1 MSLLDRER
9 TVAPRGYNR
18 WLIPPAALAV
28 HLSIGEIY
36 AFSVF
41 KVPLKDHFDTK
52 LTPIGII
59 FSIAIAMLGL
69 SAAFG
74 GRWVERAGPRKAMA
88 LAATC
93 WGTGFLVGA
102 LGVATTQLWLVY
114 LGVGVIGGIG
124 LGIGYISPVSTLIKW
139 FPDRPGMAT
148 GLAIMGF
155 GGGAIIASPLENKLL
170 STFADKPQDA
180 IVGSFLVLGCVYFV
194 AMMLGAFTV
203 RVPAEG
209 WRPEGWT
216 PREHGTRAMITS
228 GNVTATNAIKTP
240 QFWLLWTVLFCNV
253 TAGIGILEQAA
264 PMIQDFFGSV
274 TAAAAAGFVGL
285 LSLCNMTG
293 RFVWS
298 STSDKVGRKPI
309 YMGYLGI
316 GAVLYFL
323 LATTGTASVALFVL
337 FTGIILSFYGGGFA
351 TVPAYLKDLFGTIEV
366 GAIHGRLLTAWS
378 AAGIAGPLIVNG
390 LADMETSNGKSGSDL
405 YTLSLF
411 IMVGVL
417 VVGFVANLM
426 IRPVNERFHEPEDA
440 AARDGGE
447 RFARDGEP
455 ATASPMPS
463 TMTTGSQ
470 QS

>member
-1 MSLLDRER
+1 VSLLDRER
-9 TVAPRGYNR
+9 TIAPRGYNR

-28 HLSIGEIY
+28 HLCIGEIY

-74 GRWVERAGPRKAMA
+74 GRWVERVGPRKAMA

-93 WGTGFLVGA
+93 WGSGFLIGA
-102 LGVATTQLWLVY
+102 VGVATTQLWIVY
-114 LGVGVIGGIG
+114 LGIGFIGGIG

-155 GGGAIIASPLENKLL
+155 GGGALIASPLESKLL
-170 STFADKPQDA
+170 STFADRPQDA
-180 IVGSFLVLGCVYFV
+180 LVGSFVVLGCVYFV
-194 AMMLGAFTV
+194 VMMLGAMAV
-203 RVPAEG
+203 RVPHEG
-209 WRPEGWT
+209 WRPAGWT
-216 PREHGTRAMITS
+216 PREHGESSMITS
-228 GNVTATNAIKTP
+228 ANVTATNAVKTR

-264 PMIQDFFGSV
+264 PMIQDFFPSV
-274 TAAAAAGFVGL
+274 TAAAAAGYVGL
-285 LSLCNMTG
+285 LSLCNMSG

-298 STSDKVGRKPI
+298 STSDVLGRRPT

-316 GAVLYFL
+316 GAILYLL
-323 LATTGTASVALFVL
+323 LATAGTASIALFVL

-390 LADMETSNGKSGSDL
+390 LADMETSNGKSGADL
-405 YTLSLF
+405 YTVSLL

-417 VVGFVANLM
+417 IVGFIANLK
-426 IRPVNERFHEPEDA
+426 IGPVDSRFHERASEATGDEERFFRDREPVSPSP
-440 AARDGGE
+440 ARD
-447 RFARDGEP
+447 
-455 ATASPMPS
+455 
-463 TMTTGSQ
+463 TTTSGSH
-470 QS
+470 S

>member
-1 MSLLDRER
+1 VSLLDRER
-9 TVAPRGYNR
+9 TIAPRGYNR

-28 HLSIGEIY
+28 HLCIGEIY

-59 FSIAIAMLGL
+59 FSIAIVMLGL

-74 GRWVERAGPRKAMA
+74 GRWVERVGPRKAMA

-93 WGTGFLVGA
+93 WGSGFLVGA
-102 LGVATTQLWLVY
+102 VGVATTQLWIVY
-114 LGVGVIGGIG
+114 LGIGVIGGIG

-155 GGGAIIASPLENKLL
+155 GGGALIASPLENKLL
-170 STFADKPQDA
+170 STFADQPQDA
-180 IVGSFLVLGCVYFV
+180 LVGSFVGLGCVYFV
-194 AMMLGAFTV
+194 MMMLGAMAV
-203 RVPAEG
+203 RVPPDG
-209 WRPEGWT
+209 WRPAGWT
-216 PREHGTRAMITS
+216 PREHGERSMITS
-228 GNVTATNAIKTP
+228 ANVTATNAIKTR

-264 PMIQDFFGSV
+264 PMIQDFFPSV

-285 LSLCNMTG
+285 LSLCNMSG

-298 STSDKVGRKPI
+298 STSDVVGRKRT

-316 GAVLYFL
+316 GAILYLL
-323 LATTGTASVALFVL
+323 LATAGTASIALFVL
-337 FTGIILSFYGGGFA
+337 FTGVILSFYGGGFA

-366 GAIHGRLLTAWS
+366 GAVHGRLLTAWS

-390 LADMETSNGKSGSDL
+390 LADLETSNGKSGADL
-405 YTLSLF
+405 YTISLL

-417 VVGFVANLM
+417 IVGFIANLM
-426 IRPVNERFHEPEDA
+426 IGPVDSRFHERAREATADEPRFS
-440 AARDGGE
+440 RDG
-447 RFARDGEP
+447 AP
-455 ATASPMPS
+455 VSPS
-463 TMTTGSQ
+463 AVRGTTTTGSH
-470 QS
+470 S